1 MLDVIQLL
9 TQREIGE
16 VSPNYFV
23 KHLNSLAFTNIRVS
37 EEVLVSPQQGKI
49 KEIQATTDCLY
60 ILYSNGHCSVLSKHS
75 HEQVRMFSFPGQPI
89 RALYINKVNSTLI
102 LVTIRGQHNS
112 RLICYSYSL
121 EDLAAQQCLFQDE
134 DIRTPGFIEFD
145 DVNQVILTRS
155 PSSRVYS
162 VWSMKD
168 YSMLYRV
175 SEASIEEVRLTT
187 DVLLNIYSPNGNK
200 LPLKLC
206 SVKDGTLINAFY
218 LQLKPRRCIELIEL
232 FNEHLLFKQFFEPLV
247 IYNLLTDTY
256 TKVHNFTSPQAFIFL
271 SQHMKFLV
279 LKPKGLELW
288 NFQGKLLRNFDLEIP
303 FSYSFQMQ
311 SMLYITT
318 NQMFLIAGCAAT
330 TSNSNSL
337 NTNAASG
344 SLVKVKVLDIQAGQ
358 EIYDFE
364 MTRGICTIYWDEFS
378 SELYTGDALGTLTR
392 WTQ

>member
-1 MLDVIQLL
+1 MPGVAQLL
-9 TQREIGE
+9 NQRESGE
-16 VSPNYFV
+16 VNPTYFT
-23 KHLNSLAFTNIRVS
+23 KQLISLAFTSIRVS
-37 EEVLVSPQQGKI
+37 EEVSTSSQHGKI
-49 KEIQATTDCLY
+49 KEIQTTSDLIYLLY
-60 ILYSNGHCSVLSKHS
+60 GDGQCQVLSKYT
-75 HEQVRMFSFPGQPI
+75 HEPVKYFSFTGQPI

-102 LVTIRGQHNS
+102 LVTLRGQHNS
-112 RLICYSYSL
+112 RLICYSYPL
-121 EDLAAQQCLFQDE
+121 DDLNTQQALFQDE

-162 VWSMKD
+162 IWSMKD

-187 DVLLNIYSPNGNK
+187 DVLLNIYSPIGNK

-206 SVKDGTLINAFY
+206 SVRDGTLINAFY
-218 LQLKPRRCIELIEL
+218 MQLKPRRCIELIEL

-256 TKVHNFTSPQAFIFL
+256 IKVNNFSSPQAFIFL

-288 NFQGKLLRNFDLEIP
+288 NFQGKLLRTFDLEIP

-311 SMLYITT
+311 SMLYITS
-318 NQMFLIAGCAAT
+318 NQMFLIAGCSSAP
-330 TSNSNSL
+330 SNSNSG
-337 NTNAASG
+337 NSNFSQD
-344 SLVKVKVLDIQAGQ
+344 SLLKVKVVDIEAGK
-358 EIYDFE
+358 DVFE
-364 MTRGICTIYWDEFS
+364 YEMNRGISTIYWDEFS
-378 SELYTGDALGTLTR
+378 SELYTGDALGILTR
-392 WTQ
+392 WSQ